1 MFRDRAILLKT
12 IDQEDDFFG
21 LKKTNKP
28 LSIEKIIK
36 LKLTN
41 ISVSLNLLIIKKQNE
56 KKVRNNQKKL

>member
-28 LSIEKIIK
+28 LSIEKK
-36 LKLTN
+36 NKVKTN
-41 ISVSLNLLIIKKQNE
+41 
-56 KKVRNNQKKL
+56 

>member
-28 LSIEKIIK
+28 LSIEKKIK